1 MLIEFSVANFKSIK
15 EEARLSLVASRN
27 QEHWSTHV
35 SQTRSSEGS
44 PVLPRTLGAVVVY
57 GPNAGGKTNLLMA
70 IDAMQQIVTRSSM
83 NIDEPLPVEPFLF
96 DPRTRHEPTTF
107 DATLLIEG
115 VRYQYGFSATRSA
128 VHEEW
133 LYAWPRGRPQLWFH
147 RQPDESGDFSVKF
160 GNKLGGDKLVWH
172 RATRR
177 NALLLSTAAS
187 LNSSQLQPIWKW
199 FSSKLHTAG
208 GAWDSTF
215 TLRYCDEVNKGAIVD
230 FLRAAGLALDDIQ
243 ITEESFSEDMLS
255 DDLPKN
261 HKDLL
266 VKELQGTRVRKAQF
280 AHAVENGDVV
290 ELDAEQE
297 SAGTQKMLALAG
309 PWLDTFE
316 NGNTLVIDELEAH
329 LHPSLVRF
337 LVQKFHDPNL
347 NCNGAQ
353 LIFSTHNTSILDQSL
368 LRRDQIWFCE
378 RDRHRATVLSP
389 LSDFRPRKR
398 YENLERAYLAGRY
411 GAVPNIRT
419 LADSTA
425 QPHVLHEGS

>member
-35 SQTRSSEGS
+35 IQMRPSVGS
-44 PVLPRTLGAVVVY
+44 PVLPHVLGAAVVY
-57 GPNAGGKTNLLMA
+57 GPNAGGKTNFLMA
-70 IDAMQQIVTRSSM
+70 IQAMQQIVTRSST
-83 NIDEPLPVEPFLF
+83 NVDKPLPVDPFMF
-96 DPRTRHEPTTF
+96 DPKTRHEPTTF
-107 DATLLIEG
+107 EATLLIDG

-147 RQPDESGDFSVKF
+147 RQPDESEDFSVKF
-160 GNKLGGDKLVWH
+160 GDKLSGDKLVWR

-187 LNSSQLQPIWKW
+187 LNSSQLQPVWKW
-199 FSSKLHTAG
+199 FSSKLRTTWGRA
-208 GAWDSTF
+208 F
-215 TLRYCDEVNKGAIVD
+215 TLRYCDEVDKDAIVD
-230 FLRAAGLALDDIQ
+230 FLSAAGLALDDIR

-261 HKDLL
+261 HKDLF
-266 VKELQGTRVRKAQF
+266 VKDLQGTKIRKAQF
-280 AHAVENGDVV
+280 VHAVKNGDVV

-329 LHPSLVRF
+329 LHPGLVRF

-347 NCNGAQ
+347 NRNGAQ

-378 RDRHRATVLSP
+378 RDRQLATVLSP

-411 GAVPNIRT
+411 GAVPNVRAQ
-419 LADSTA
+419 ADSTA
-425 QPHVLHEGS
+425 HAYAP